1 MVSGL
6 WGDWGVPVRELP
18 TATRE
23 SATKCGTLGLLAVLH
38 CLSVRADTE
47 LNLSCTRP
55 ARAIFGLLV
64 NSSGHCRDGVGRRR
78 SVLKKGG

>member
-23 SATKCGTLGLLAVLH
+23 SATKCGTLGLLAVSD

-47 LNLSCTRP
+47 LTLSCPCRP
-55 ARAIFGLLV
+55 IFGLLV
-64 NSSGHCRDGVGRRR
+64 NFSAPLWGWGVGRKR